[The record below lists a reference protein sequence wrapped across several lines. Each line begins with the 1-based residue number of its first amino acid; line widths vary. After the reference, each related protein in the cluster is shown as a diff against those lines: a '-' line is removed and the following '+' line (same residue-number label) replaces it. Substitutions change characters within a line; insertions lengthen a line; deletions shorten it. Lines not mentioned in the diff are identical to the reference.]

1 LLTHP
6 LEAEINSLD
15 RPLSNLPIW
24 GFDEVELCVEVVPSM
39 RRVHES
45 HLFLPIIRAIGQL
58 DDPVFRGV
66 VLRSLAWAMACFV
79 GLVTGGVWGVHKL
92 LALHGWLA
100 WTADVL
106 GSIGAAES
114 ASILEQAWDSIS
126 VAVKVLALSIAALI
140 FAFIVPGLG
149 LVLGWAIASYAIGR
163 GLFVA
168 VAMRR
173 MSRSIAESIYLQY
186 RGIVLAQGGVL
197 ALAAYIPI
205 LNLLI
210 PVVGTAA
217 MVHILDM
224 ALASEAESG
233 RLDID

>member
-1 LLTHP
+1 MFWDPSAP
-6 LEAEINSLD
+6 LYS
-15 RPLSNLPIW
+15 RFGCSFQSPPGS
-24 GFDEVELCVEVVPSM
+24 VC
-39 RRVHES
+39 
-45 HLFLPIIRAIGQL
+45 
-58 DDPVFRGV
+58 
-66 VLRSLAWAMACFV
+66 CFV
-79 GLVTGGVWGVHKL
+79 TELPRL
-92 LALHGWLA
+92 LSG
-100 WTADVL
+100 
-106 GSIGAAES
+106 GSIRGYRGRKVPQ
-114 ASILEQAWDSIS
+114 ILEQAWDSIS

-197 ALAAYIPI
+197 ALAAYIPL